1 MSEAEG
7 AERGVKRVLEEYA
20 GMVKELE
27 EKNAVLVREVALLKF
42 QVIILV
48 LLPLRYHSKVMSPIG
63 NLLHAIQIAL
73 VKVVPPKRSSM
84 IFESPHVF

>member
-7 AERGVKRVLEEYA
+7 GGGGTTRVLEEYA

-42 QVIILV
+42 QVSIVLLYYLRILV
-48 LLPLRYHSKVMSPIG
+48 Y
-63 NLLHAIQIAL
+63 L
-73 VKVVPPKRSSM
+73 VIYDSG
-84 IFESPHVF
+84 